1 MNKIEFHYTATAAV
15 CAEAIYARTPDR
27 DAAYNDALLIARADA
42 SVDHL
47 TPAHLTRADGIDATQ
62 VRVAEGVAAQL
73 CGGYWPCMSRGHRFH
88 FQSSVPT
95 STSFGGAD
103 WQVPVG
109 VWLHGFQD
117 CGRPGCPHEGYVGYP
132 ARSNYARSLALGR
145 IGWWTRLLFW
155 LRPSLR
161 NQVWGHALDPRAVDI
176 ARCRQGALDTS
187 LLLFGALANT
197 DIVWQ
202 AEGARNGS
210 LPYYMDQR
218 TGCLTRAKSL
228 AAIMDARDDRD
239 LVVREKRVFALV
251 TGHELPRFKP
261 FARESEEWK
270 TLREAVT

>member
-1 MNKIEFHYTATAAV
+1 
-15 CAEAIYARTPDR
+15 
-27 DAAYNDALLIARADA
+27 
-42 SVDHL
+42 
-47 TPAHLTRADGIDATQ
+47 
-62 VRVAEGVAAQL
+62 
-73 CGGYWPCMSRGHRFH
+73 MSRVHRFH
-88 FQSSVPT
+88 FQPSAPTPT
-95 STSFGGAD
+95 SFDGDD
-103 WQVPVG
+103 WQMPVA

-117 CGRPGCPHEGYVGYP
+117 CGLPGCPHFGYVGYP
-132 ARSNYARSLALGR
+132 ARSNYERSLALGR

-155 LRPSLR
+155 LRPSLKD
-161 NQVWGHALDPRAVDI
+161 QVWGHALDPHADDI
-176 ARCRQGALDTS
+176 GRCRQGALDTS
-187 LLLFGALANT
+187 LRLFELLAAAS
-197 DIVWQ
+197 IVWQ